1 MCYHTPVKSIYDQI
15 LESALK
21 IIQIRI
27 NSKFEIR
34 QKLLRK
40 FPDEEVNILKVID
53 EMERV
58 QLLSDERFT
67 EEFVH
72 HLIQKPIGRMK
83 IMIETRKKGLDN
95 DLVDQVLVN
104 NGWSEEDSL
113 EIALETKKRTLNEAD
128 PRKRK
133 MKLINFLKSRGFSG
147 SVIYKNNF

>member
-1 MCYHTPVKSIYDQI
+1 MRAAQYDKI
-15 LESALK
+15 WESALK

-27 NSKFEIR
+27 NSKFEMR

-40 FPDEEVNILKVID
+40 FPDDEGDILKVID

-58 QLLSDERFT
+58 QLLSDRHFT

-83 IMIETRKKGLDN
+83 IMIETRKKGLDE
-95 DLVDQVLVN
+95 DLVDQMLVN
-104 NGWSEEDSL
+104 ENWNEEDSL
-113 EIALETKKRTLNEAD
+113 KIALETKERTLNETD

-133 MKLINFLKSRGFSG
+133 MKLINFLRNRGFRD
-147 SVIYKNNF
+147 SVIYKIIL

>member
-1 MCYHTPVKSIYDQI
+1 MKTTQHKIW
-15 LESALK
+15 ESALK

-27 NSKFEIR
+27 NSKFEMR

-40 FPDEEVNILKVID
+40 FPDEDGVVLKVIE

-58 QLLSDERFT
+58 QLLSDRRFT

-83 IMIETRKKGLDN
+83 IMIETRKKGLDE
-95 DLVDQVLVN
+95 DLVDQMLVN
-104 NGWSEEDSL
+104 ENWNEEGSL
-113 EIALETKKRTLNEAD
+113 KKALKTKERTLNETD

-133 MKLINFLKSRGFSG
+133 MKLINFLRNRGFKD
-147 SVIYKNNF
+147 SVIYRFFK

>member
-1 MCYHTPVKSIYDQI
+1 MKSTYDKI
-15 LESALK
+15 WESALK

-27 NSKFEIR
+27 NSKFEMR

-40 FPDEEVNILKVID
+40 FPDDEGDILKVIR

-58 QLLSDERFT
+58 QLLSDRRFT

-83 IMIETRKKGLDN
+83 IMIETRKKGLDK
-95 DLVDQVLVN
+95 DLVDQMLVN
-104 NGWSEEDSL
+104 ENWSEEDSL
-113 EIALETKKRTLNEAD
+113 KKALETKERTLNETD

-133 MKLINFLKSRGFSG
+133 MKLINFLRNRGFRD
-147 SVIYKNNF
+147 SVIYRIAVSD